1 MKREKILT
9 NKAPAAVGPYSQAI
23 HIGYLV
29 FTAGQIAL
37 DPGTGKIAFDEIAG
51 QTGQVMKNLQAIL
64 AAAGTDL
71 KNVVKTTVFLQDMN
85 HFAAMNEVYGHYFGQ
100 DPPARSTVEVAK
112 LPLNAL
118 VEIEAVALIPESEH

>member
-1 MKREKILT
+1 M
-9 NKAPAAVGPYSQAI
+9 
-23 HIGYLV
+23 
-29 FTAGQIAL
+29 
-37 DPGTGKIAFDEIAG
+37 
-51 QTGQVMKNLQAIL
+51 QAIL

-85 HFAAMNEVYGHYFGQ
+85 HFATMNEVYGQYFGQ

-118 VEIEAVALIPESEH
+118 VEIEAVALIPESEQ

>member
-1 MKREKILT
+1 MKRERILT

-23 HIGYLV
+23 HIGHLI

-37 DPGTGKIAFDEIAG
+37 DPGTGQMAYDDIKG
-51 QTGQVMKNLQAIL
+51 QTRQVLKNLQAIL
-64 AAAGTDL
+64 EAAGTDL

-85 HFAAMNEVYGHYFGQ
+85 HFSAMNEVYGQYFGQ

-112 LPLNAL
+112 LPLDAL
-118 VEIEAVALIPESEH
+118 VEIEASALIPISE

>member
-1 MKREKILT
+1 MNRERIST
-9 NKAPAAVGPYSQAI
+9 DKAPAAVGPYSQAI
-23 HIGYLV
+23 QVGHLI

-37 DPGTGKIAFDEIAG
+37 DPTTGQLAHDDIQG

-64 AAAGTDL
+64 ETAGTDL

-85 HFAAMNEVYGHYFGQ
+85 HFAAMNEVYGRHFGQ
-100 DPPARSTVEVAK
+100 EPPARSTVEVAK

-118 VEIEAVALIPESEH
+118 VEIEVVALIPMSD

>member
-1 MKREKILT
+1 MNRARIST
-9 NKAPAAVGPYSQAI
+9 DKAPAAVGPYSQAI
-23 HIGYLV
+23 QLGHLI

-37 DPGTGKIAFDEIAG
+37 DPATGKLAYDDIEG

-64 AAAGTDL
+64 ETAGTDL

-85 HFAAMNEVYGHYFGQ
+85 HFAAMNGVYGQHFGQ

-112 LPLNAL
+112 LPLDAL
-118 VEIEAVALIPESEH
+118 VEIEAIALIPMSE

>member
-1 MKREKILT
+1 MNRERIST
-9 NKAPAAVGPYSQAI
+9 DKAPAAVGPYSQAI
-23 HIGYLV
+23 QLGHLI

-37 DPGTGKIAFDEIAG
+37 DPATGKLAYDDIEG

-64 AAAGTDL
+64 ETAGTDL

-85 HFAAMNEVYGHYFGQ
+85 HFAAMNGVYGQHFGQ
-100 DPPARSTVEVAK
+100 EPPARSTVEVAK

-118 VEIEAVALIPESEH
+118 VEIEAIALIPMSE

>member
-1 MKREKILT
+1 MNRERIST
-9 NKAPAAVGPYSQAI
+9 DKAPAAVGPYSQAI
-23 HIGYLV
+23 QVGHLI

-37 DPGTGKIAFDEIAG
+37 DPATGQLAHDDIQG

-64 AAAGTDL
+64 ETAGTDL

-85 HFAAMNEVYGHYFGQ
+85 HFAAMNEVYGQHFGQ
-100 DPPARSTVEVAK
+100 EPPARSTVEVAK

-118 VEIEAVALIPESEH
+118 VEIEVVALIPMSD

>member
-23 HIGYLV
+23 HIGHLV

-64 AAAGTDL
+64 EAGGTDL

-85 HFAAMNEVYGHYFGQ
+85 HFAAMNEVYGQYFGQ

-118 VEIEAVALIPESEH
+118 VEIEAVALIPESDQ